1 MISLQALR
9 VPITTTSGALTMATQ
24 QSSSPFPPSTPNSQ
38 SFLVTGQAKI
48 WLGVA
53 GAIVVVGLAISLWLV
68 CSCARSKRRRQQSR
82 ALLDDRTSF
91 PAWNPA
97 AAHVAS
103 AYPEQEQG
111 VVMSAPEKAALRSTT
126 EDAHPGEPVVVD
138 EERDLPAFEARR
150 GTRYYARQTARDS
163 MWKRL
168 SGRVSQIG
176 RAY

>member
-1 MISLQALR
+1 
-9 VPITTTSGALTMATQ
+9 MATQ
-24 QSSSPFPPSTPNSQ
+24 QSSSPFPPSTPTSQ

-68 CSCARSKRRRQQSR
+68 CTCARSKRRRQQSR

-97 AAHVAS
+97 AAHGAS
-103 AYPEQEQG
+103 AFPEQEQG
-111 VVMSAPEKAALRSTT
+111 VVVMSAPEKAALRSTT

-138 EERDLPAFEARR
+138 EERNLPAFEARR

-168 SGRVSQIG
+168 SGRFSQIG